1 MQLFSLLQN
10 YGNQWTASRTQKL
23 STDFNSLPA
32 AEGLVKDI
40 PSPPA
45 CPRVRIPLAQYHE
58 VTVKQSTASETSL
71 KRSKNQSKLVQTM
84 GGRLPKQSLQL
95 FSSDFGWQEDG
106 GVVPQCAASHDVK
119 GKD

>member
-1 MQLFSLLQN
+1 MQLFSLLQS
-10 YGNQWTASRTQKL
+10 YGNQRTVSRTQKL
-23 STDFNSLPA
+23 STDFNSFPA
-32 AEGLVKDI
+32 S
-40 PSPPA
+40 SPPA
-45 CPRVRIPLAQYHE
+45 CPRVGIPLAQYHE